1 LKIEKFAEK
10 NILKKMRNL
19 RKKIGKKS
27 GFSLLEILVTIVISG
42 ILLAAAAGN
51 FAYFL
56 RAEQKINLQRELQK
70 QVFFAMSRLN
80 DAVRGCEI
88 DFASFSPEKINFK
101 KNSVEKIF
109 EKTDENHIFPENF
122 LLENQP
128 LFSKKFRVEKINF
141 VISPKKDPRENWAN
155 PQFQPKVEIFLHARS
170 REIPEISTAVRTV
183 ISSRIY

>member
-1 LKIEKFAEK
+1 
-10 NILKKMRNL
+10 M
-19 RKKIGKKS
+19 KKS
-27 GFSLLEILVTIVISG
+27 GFSLIEILVTIVISG

-80 DAVRGCEI
+80 DAARGCEI
-88 DFASFSPEKINFK
+88 DFENFAAEKIIFK
-101 KNSVEKIF
+101 NPEKIF
-109 EKTDENHIFPENF
+109 EKTDENHADFPENF

-141 VISPKKDPRENWAN
+141 AISPTENPREDWAN
-155 PQFQPKVEIFLHARS
+155 PQFQPKVEIFLRAAARAM
-170 REIPEISTAVRTV
+170 PEISTEVRTV